1 MVSGADGVRPHG
13 GSQRPNDDRA
23 VPGQEA
29 ATAPPQPS
37 PLPTGRFPG
46 LDSARHRAMGAGG
59 VSRPERMRHSQVT
72 PSNDGVALARRSQQ
86 RFLDRIGNATRA
98 SEVVPSLFTR
108 HQVPQ
113 EVVQRFA
120 EAYARELEPERG
132 ARIARHRYATLSQL
146 AEDSG
151 LSRHLGFPYGVL
163 NISLDFDNDSN
174 AYVEACSARLA
185 DRSQFLVG
193 DGHGAHQTAHQLPID
208 MRRRDEVLARI
219 EKIVKRAGTAP
230 FTVRATQHR
239 VNPEGMA
246 EVFYAETESERRQW
260 VAAANPFIG
269 GLKDFAVM
277 PVTTPPGRIIDDAF
291 IDAQSAAADLDV
303 LFNLHYAGFAE
314 IPSVREGGIGMEPKS
329 GSRFN
334 PHSTYGKLW
343 EPPSTTMVATDH
355 YPIPNLPPAH
365 EGGGTVNYVSV
376 YEMGPNGTVRGD
388 PLLRLELPRT

>member
-1 MVSGADGVRPHG
+1 MVSGSDGVRPHG

-37 PLPTGRFPG
+37 PLPTGRFAG
-46 LDSARHRAMGAGG
+46 LDSARHLATSAGG
-59 VSRPERMRHSQVT
+59 VSPAQRTRRRVT
-72 PSNDGVALARRSQQ
+72 LSNDGVALARRSQQ
-86 RFLDRIGNATRA
+86 RFLDQIRNATRA

-108 HQVPQ
+108 HLVPQ

-120 EAYARELEPERG
+120 QSYALELEPERG
-132 ARIARHRYATLSQL
+132 VRIARHRYATLSQL

-163 NISLDFDNDSN
+163 NISLDFDNESN
-174 AYVEACSARLA
+174 VYVGACSARLA

-219 EKIVKRAGTAP
+219 EKIVKRAGIAP
-230 FTVRATQHR
+230 FTARATQHR
-239 VNPEGMA
+239 VNQEGMA
-246 EVFYAETESERRQW
+246 EVFYGATELERRQW

-269 GLKDFAVM
+269 GLRDFAVM

-291 IDAQSAAADLDV
+291 IDAQSAAGDLDV
-303 LFNLHYAGFAE
+303 LFNLNYAGFAE
-314 IPSVREGGIGMEPKS
+314 IPSVREGGIGMAPRN

-343 EPPSTTMVATDH
+343 EPPSTTTVATDH
-355 YPIPNLPPAH
+355 YPVSNLPPAH
-365 EGGGTVNYVSV
+365 EGGGTVKYVSV

-388 PLLRLELPRT
+388 PLLRLELARA